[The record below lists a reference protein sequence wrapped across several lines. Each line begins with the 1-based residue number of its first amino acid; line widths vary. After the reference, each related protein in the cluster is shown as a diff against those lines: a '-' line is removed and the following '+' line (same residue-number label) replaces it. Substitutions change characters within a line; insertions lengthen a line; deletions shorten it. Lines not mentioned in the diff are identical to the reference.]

1 MSLVRWSG
9 FVAMLGGVLC
19 VLLTPIQASIYSGD
33 ESPPLVLTARPL
45 LDAADRLHAAFGPRL
60 DLNMYYFYGRMF
72 FLVYLAAIVGLV
84 GLHTLHSRGVRRE
97 RMWFRLVVG
106 GLVLALVGD
115 VVAYWGGRGDISESP
130 VQGLGFTV
138 EMLAVLVVL
147 IGSVF
152 YGRIT
157 LRENVI
163 PNWAA
168 WLFPI
173 AGPTA
178 ILVVLLTG
186 YIPHGAMLPFS
197 LATAVAG
204 YFLLT
209 RGRSAGVP
217 SGYLKRSHRSGAG
230 RSCFCEL

>member
-33 ESPPLVLTARPL
+33 DSSPLVLAARPV
-45 LDAADRLHAAFGPRL
+45 LDAADRIHAAIGPRL
-60 DLNMYYFYGRMF
+60 DLDMYYFYGRMF

-84 GLHTLHSRGVRRE
+84 GLHTLHARGVRRE
-97 RMWFRLVVG
+97 RTSFRVLLG
-106 GLVLALVGD
+106 GLVIALAGD
-115 VVAYWGGRGDISESP
+115 IVAYWGGRGDISESP

-157 LRENVI
+157 LHQNVI

-173 AGPTA
+173 AGPSA
-178 ILVVLLTG
+178 ILAVLLTG
-186 YIPHGAMLPFS
+186 YIPHGAVLPFS

-209 RGRSAGVP
+209 RGRPAGVP
-217 SGYLKRSHRSGAG
+217 SG
-230 RSCFCEL
+230 